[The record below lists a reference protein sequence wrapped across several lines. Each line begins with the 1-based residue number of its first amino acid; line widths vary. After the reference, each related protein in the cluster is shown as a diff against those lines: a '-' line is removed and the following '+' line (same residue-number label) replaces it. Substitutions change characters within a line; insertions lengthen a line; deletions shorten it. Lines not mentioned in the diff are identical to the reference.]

1 MIEPRS
7 LTVRYGLPRHVVRQH
22 LELNGV
28 TFSEDKRP
36 LESTFHVSASA
47 EEWEAIN
54 RAVEQ
59 AGI

>member
-1 MIEPRS
+1 MTERTF
-7 LTVRYGLPRHVVRQH
+7 TVRYGLPRHVVRQH

-28 TFSEDKRP
+28 TFTEDKLP